1 MAYLGNNTDHNAEVF
16 TTTKDRFSGNASTTA
31 FTLSAVPANAESMQ
45 VYVNNVRQDSGRAYT
60 VSGTT
65 LTFTEAPS
73 SATGNIY
80 VVFNSVIA
88 GIHQVITANTQLRTD
103 VVTPHAIS
111 NTSTYSVGELLVAGQ
126 ITVSGGDT
134 AAGDNAALGYTA
146 AEGLILTGQGSTSD
160 ITIKNDADADVI
172 TIATGGTN
180 VDIVGDITAATVNAD
195 GDTSAGDNAAIGYT
209 AAEGLILTGQGSTS
223 DITLKND
230 AAGTVCYVPTG
241 ADDLRFPDNAKLEL
255 GSVADLQIYHDAS
268 DSYIAEGGTGALKIR
283 ASDLRLENAN
293 GSETYAILAGDG
305 AVSLY
310 YDNAVKF
317 ATASGGVTITGA
329 ATVSGLTTSD
339 TMKATSRLFIGD
351 IATSVSVSEGQQNWT
366 QSHDASNRS
375 GATWFS
381 THNSAGGAETVFAK
395 GRSGSIGSYTIVQSG
410 DTIGTLSWCGD
421 DGTNMNSVAA
431 RILGAVDGTPG
442 ENDMPGRL
450 VFLTTADGASSPTER
465 MRITQDGKVGI
476 GTTPGEALDLSG
488 AAQNI
493 RIQDGS
499 HIQASSSNEKIVF
512 GADYFSFH
520 TSGSERM
527 RIITDG
533 KVGIGHTTPAN
544 ILHADVNSAATG
556 TDAISAANRG
566 VSSAGHTTGLRFQF
580 DAAVPAAI
588 RGVLTNATNGAGRL
602 AFFTASDGAVGN
614 LTERL
619 GIRAD
624 GTITIP
630 DSINLS
636 FGTSDDLQIQH
647 DGSNSLIVEGGTG
660 SLRICGS
667 IVDIRNAANSEYMAR
682 FVQDSSAR
690 FYFNDA
696 KKLETASGGVTVTGD
711 LAATSKSF
719 LISHPL
725 DSKKDNYD
733 LRHSSI
739 EGPKADL
746 IYRGKVALVGG
757 SATINIDTVSK
768 MTTGTFVALC
778 QDVQCFTTNETGWIA
793 IKGSVSGNVLTIT
806 AQDGSCTDTI
816 SWMVVGER
824 QDDSIKASESTDAD
838 GHLILEPTKVIDEYT
853 D

>member
-1 MAYLGNNTDHNAEVF
+1 MSR
-16 TTTKDRFSGNASTTA
+16 TK
-31 FTLSAVPANAESMQ
+31 
-45 VYVNNVRQDSGRAYT
+45 
-60 VSGTT
+60 
-65 LTFTEAPS
+65 LTQ
-73 SATGNIY
+73 
-80 VVFNSVIA
+80 NSIA
-88 GIHQVITANTQLRTD
+88 AGAINANTMFAAD
-103 VVTPHAIS
+103 VISPHAIA
-111 NTSTYSVGELLVAGQ
+111 NTSTYSVAELLVAGQ

-134 AAGDNAALGYTA
+134 A
-146 AEGLILTGQGSTSD
+146 
-160 ITIKNDADADVI
+160 
-172 TIATGGTN
+172 
-180 VDIVGDITAATVNAD
+180 
-195 GDTSAGDNAAIGYT
+195 AGDNAAIGYT

-230 AAGTVCYVPTG
+230 ADATVFTVPTG
-241 ADDLRFPDNAKLEL
+241 TDDILFPDSAK
-255 GSVADLQIYHDAS
+255 AIW
-268 DSYIAEGGTGALKIR
+268 GTGG
-283 ASDLRLENAN
+283 DLEIHHN
-293 GSETYAILAGDG
+293 GSHSVIADVGTGNLQLRCADFRVTNADNSETMITGAVDG

-310 YDNAVKF
+310 YDNAVKL
-317 ATASGGVTITGA
+317 ATASGGVTITGTATATAFSGPLPGNVTGNASGTA
-329 ATVSGLTTSD
+329 ATVTTAAQPAITSLGTLSALTVSGLTTSG

-395 GRSGSIGSYTIVQSG
+395 GRSGSIGSYTIAQSG

-711 LAATSKSF
+711 LAATVSKSF

-739 EGPKADL
+739 EGPKNDL

-838 GHLILEPTKVIDEYT
+838 GHLILEPTKVIDEYP